1 MPFCESSRESVLGGH
16 TQSSIGVSA
25 LGLARRTRTARVLRS
40 PPLVSAPCPFVRV
53 LCCPCQGERP
63 FSIRCGTVSYPV
75 AYLRVFDQYCVSI
88 LTCIITFW
96 SALYTIP
103 YHFVFKAYPSRI
115 GNIYYGVRL
124 VRRYRYGIS
133 NVSKVYPVSI
143 PIRISQDVI

>member
-1 MPFCESSRESVLGGH
+1 MM
-16 TQSSIGVSA
+16 
-25 LGLARRTRTARVLRS
+25 
-40 PPLVSAPCPFVRV
+40 
-53 LCCPCQGERP
+53 P

-115 GNIYYGVRL
+115 GDIYYEVCL
-124 VRRYRYGIS
+124 VRRYRYGILY
-133 NVSKVYPVSI
+133 VSEVYPVSI
-143 PIRISQDVI
+143 PIRIFQDVIWHVCIPRTYPIRPRYEYLEYQKASWTEILYLLKYTLGIHTEYS

>member
-1 MPFCESSRESVLGGH
+1 MESPRATPARAERDRLTLRRAIRAPPAPVPAPERR
-16 TQSSIGVSA
+16 A
-25 LGLARRTRTARVLRS
+25 LRTCCCCQRGPWWARRGVM
-40 PPLVSAPCPFVRV
+40 
-53 LCCPCQGERP
+53 P

-115 GNIYYGVRL
+115 GDIYYEVCL
-124 VRRYRYGIS
+124 VRRYRYGILY
-133 NVSKVYPVSI
+133 VSEVYPVSI
-143 PIRISQDVI
+143 PIRIFQDVI